1 MTTQSRLNALRSGR
15 GLVTALVVLALVGA
29 VLLWTRDTGSTVVQ
43 ARFASAEGLNV
54 GDDVK
59 VLGVR
64 VGEIA
69 EIENDDEGVLVTLEV
84 DAGQPIPADAHA
96 AIVSPSLVSGR
107 FVQFDPVYSGGD
119 RLEDG
124 DVIGLDR
131 TAVPVTFD
139 DVKQQLTDL
148 ATTLGPDPGDTG
160 KKAGPLAVAITSLEN
175 ALQDGNSTQ
184 LRTSIAEL
192 RGAAT
197 ALSDGRSDL
206 FSTIENLNT
215 FTRNLALN
223 DAAVRGFTTELDD
236 VSAVLASN
244 RTNLSGAIKDLA
256 TVLAATE
263 KYFEKHGDRVTRSV
277 ADLNTLAATLADRSN
292 ELAGVLHVAPHSLIG
307 LHNTIQ
313 DQAITGRATA
323 TNFDSVSQLLC
334 GAVLGAGGTSED
346 CIKALDPLLGL
357 LGLLPGGE
365 TGGLPLVGGTGGTE

>member
-1 MTTQSRLNALRSGR
+1 MRSLFKSLFTGR

-29 VLLWTRDTGSTVVQ
+29 ILLWTRDSNSTTVQ

-84 DAGQPIPADAHA
+84 DADQPIPADAHA

-107 FVQFDPVYSGGD
+107 FVQFEPVYSGGEK
-119 RLEDG
+119 LEDG

-148 ATTLGPDPGDTG
+148 ATTLGPDEG
-160 KKAGPLAVAITSLEN
+160 KKSGPLAVAITSLEKT
-175 ALQDGNSTQ
+175 LQDGNSTQ

-236 VSAVLASN
+236 VSGVLASN

-263 KYFEKHGDRVTRSV
+263 KYFEKHGGRVTESV
-277 ADLNTLAATLADRSN
+277 ADLNSLAATLADRSN
-292 ELAGVLHVAPHSLIG
+292 ELAGVLHVAPHSLMG

-334 GAVLGAGGTSED
+334 GALLGAGGTSED
-346 CIKALDPLLGL
+346 CIEALDPLLGL
-357 LGLLPGGE
+357 VGLLPGSD
-365 TGGLPLVGGTGGTE
+365 TGGLPIVGGTGGTR

>member
-1 MTTQSRLNALRSGR
+1 MTNRLTSLWNSLRSGR
-15 GLVTALVVLALVGA
+15 GLMTALVVLALLGA
-29 VLLWTRDTGSTVVQ
+29 VLLWTRDNGSTTVQ

-69 EIENDDEGVLVTLEV
+69 KITNDDEGVLVTLEV

-131 TAVPVTFD
+131 TAVPITFD

-148 ATTLGPDPGDTG
+148 ATTLGPDEG
-160 KKAGPLAVAITSLEN
+160 KKSGPLAVAITSLEN

-206 FSTIENLNT
+206 FSTVKNLNT

-236 VSAVLASN
+236 VSGVLASN
-244 RTNLSGAIKDLA
+244 KTNLSGAIKDLA

-263 KYFEKHGDRVTRSV
+263 KYFEKHGGRVTDSV
-277 ADLNTLAATLADRSN
+277 ASLNTLAATLADRSN

-313 DQAITGRATA
+313 DGAITGRATA

-334 GAVLGAGGTSED
+334 GALLGAGGTSED

-357 LGLLPGGE
+357 VGLLPGGD

>member
-1 MTTQSRLNALRSGR
+1 MKHRLNALRSGR
-15 GLVTALVVLALVGA
+15 GLLIALVVVALVAG
-29 VLLWTRDTGSTVVQ
+29 VVLWTRDTNATTVQ

-59 VLGVR
+59 VLGVS
-64 VGEIA
+64 VGEIKK
-69 EIENDDEGVLVTLEV
+69 IENDDEGVLVTLQV

-107 FVQFDPVYSGGD
+107 FVQFDPVYTGGD

-124 DVIGLDR
+124 DIVGLDR

-148 ATTLGPDPGDTG
+148 ATTLGPDEG
-160 KKAGPLAVAITSLEN
+160 KKTGPLAVAITSLEM
-175 ALQDGNSTQ
+175 ALKDGNSTQ

-236 VSAVLASN
+236 VGAVLSN
-244 RTNLSGAIKDLA
+244 NRANLSGAIKDLA

-263 KYFEKHGDRVTRSV
+263 KYFKKHGGQVTESV
-277 ADLNTLAATLADRSN
+277 TDLNTLAATLADRSN
-292 ELAGVLHVAPHSLIG
+292 ELAGVLHVAPHSLMG

-323 TNFDSVSQLLC
+323 TNFDSISQLLC

-346 CIKALDPLLGL
+346 CIKALDPILGM

-365 TGGLPLVGGTGGTE
+365 TGGLPIVGGTGGTE

>member
-1 MTTQSRLNALRSGR
+1 MTTRAKSRLKALRSGR
-15 GLVTALVVLALVGA
+15 GLVTALVVVALVGGI
-29 VLLWTRDTGSTVVQ
+29 LLWTRDTTSTVVQ
-43 ARFASAEGLNV
+43 ARFTSAEGLNV

-84 DAGQPIPADAHA
+84 DADQPIPADAHA

-107 FVQFDPVYSGGD
+107 FVQFDPVYTGGD
-119 RLEDG
+119 RMQDG
-124 DVIGLDR
+124 DVVDLDR

-148 ATTLGPDPGDTG
+148 ATTLGPDEG
-160 KKAGPLAVAITSLEN
+160 KKSGPLAVAITSLEN
-175 ALQDGNSTQ
+175 ALENGNSTQ
-184 LRTSIAEL
+184 LRTSITEL

-244 RTNLSGAIKDLA
+244 KTNLSGAIKDLA

-263 KYFEKHGDRVTRSV
+263 TYFKKHGGQLTSSIT
-277 ADLNTLAATLADRSN
+277 DLNTLAATLADRSN

-307 LHNTIQ
+307 LHNVIQ

-334 GAVLGAGGTSED
+334 GALLGAGGTSED
-346 CIKALDPLLGL
+346 CIKALDPLMGL
-357 LGLLPGGE
+357 LGVLPGGD

>member
-1 MTTQSRLNALRSGR
+1 MKNLLTSLRTTR
-15 GLVTALVVLALVGA
+15 GLLVAVIVIALVAGVA
-29 VLLWTRDTGSTVVQ
+29 LWTRDTNSTTVQ
-43 ARFASAEGLNV
+43 ARFTSAESLNV

-64 VGEIA
+64 VGEITG
-69 EIENDDEGVLVTLEV
+69 IENDDEGVLVTMEV
-84 DAGQPIPADAHA
+84 EAGQPIPADAHA

-107 FVQFDPVYSGGD
+107 FVQFDPVYSGGA
-119 RLEDG
+119 RLQDG
-124 DVIGLDR
+124 DVVALDR

-148 ATTLGPDPGDTG
+148 ATTLGPDPDDTG
-160 KKAGPLAVAITSLEN
+160 KGSGPLAVAITSLED
-175 ALQDGNSTQ
+175 ALKDGNSTQ

-192 RGAAT
+192 RGAAA

-206 FSTIENLNT
+206 FGTIENLNT

-236 VSAVLASN
+236 VSAVLSSN

-263 KYFEKHGDRVTRSV
+263 KYFEKHRGRLTESV
-277 ADLNTLAATLADRSN
+277 SELNTLAATLADRSN
-292 ELAGVLHVAPHSLIG
+292 ELAGVLHVAPHSLMG

-334 GAVLGAGGTSED
+334 GAVLGAGGTTD
-346 CIKALDPLLGL
+346 QCIEALDPLLGV
-357 LGLLPGGE
+357 LGLLPGGDV
-365 TGGLPLVGGTGGTE
+365 GGLPLVGGTGGDQ

>member
-1 MTTQSRLNALRSGR
+1 MSTALSFLRSGR
-15 GLVTALVVLALVGA
+15 GLLAAVVVVALVAGA
-29 VLLWTRDTGSTVVQ
+29 FLWTRDSNATIVQ
-43 ARFASAEGLNV
+43 ARFTSAEGLNV

-64 VGEIA
+64 VGEIKKIA
-69 EIENDDEGVLVTLEV
+69 NDDEGVLVTLQV
-84 DAGQPIPADAHA
+84 DAEQPIPADAHA

-107 FVQFDPVYSGGD
+107 FVQFDPVYTGGA
-119 RLEDG
+119 RMQDG
-124 DVIGLDR
+124 DVVGLDR

-148 ATTLGPDPGDTG
+148 ATTLGPDDG
-160 KKAGPLAVAITSLEN
+160 KQTGPLAVAITSLEK
-175 ALQDGNSTQ
+175 ALKDGNSTQ

-206 FSTIENLNT
+206 FSTIANLNT
-215 FTRNLALN
+215 FTKNLALN

-236 VSAVLASN
+236 VGAVLSAN
-244 RTNLSGAIKDLA
+244 RTNLSGALKDLA

-263 KYFEKHGDRVTRSV
+263 KYFKKHGGRLTESVT
-277 ADLNTLAATLADRSN
+277 DLNTLSAILADRSN
-292 ELAGVLHVAPHSLIG
+292 ELAGVLHLAPHALIG
-307 LHNTIQ
+307 LSNTVQ

-323 TNFDSVSQLLC
+323 TNFDSISQLLC

-346 CIKALDPLLGL
+346 CINALDPLLGL
-357 LGLLPGGE
+357 LGVLPGGE

>member
-1 MTTQSRLNALRSGR
+1 MTNLLKSLRTPR
-15 GLVTALVVLALVGA
+15 GILVAVLVIALVVGVA
-29 VLLWTRDTGSTVVQ
+29 LWTRDSTSTTVQ
-43 ARFASAEGLNV
+43 ARFASAESLNV

-64 VGEIA
+64 VGEITG
-69 EIENDDEGVLVTLEV
+69 IDNDDDGVLVTMEV
-84 DAGQPIPADAHA
+84 ESGQPIPADAHA

-119 RLEDG
+119 RLRDG
-124 DVIGLDR
+124 DVVSLDR

-148 ATTLGPDPGDTG
+148 ATTLGPDEG
-160 KKAGPLAVAITSLEN
+160 KKSGPLAVAITSLEA
-175 ALQDGNSTQ
+175 ALKNGNSTQ

-206 FSTIENLNT
+206 FGTIENLNT

-236 VSAVLASN
+236 VSAVLSSN

-263 KYFEKHGDRVTRSV
+263 KYFEKHRGRLTGSV
-277 ADLNTLAATLADRSN
+277 KELNTLAATLADRSN

-334 GAVLGAGGTSED
+334 GAVLGAGGTTD
-346 CIKALDPLLGL
+346 QCIEALDPLLGV
-357 LGLLPGGE
+357 LGLLPGGDV
-365 TGGLPLVGGTGGTE
+365 GGLPLVGGTGGDE